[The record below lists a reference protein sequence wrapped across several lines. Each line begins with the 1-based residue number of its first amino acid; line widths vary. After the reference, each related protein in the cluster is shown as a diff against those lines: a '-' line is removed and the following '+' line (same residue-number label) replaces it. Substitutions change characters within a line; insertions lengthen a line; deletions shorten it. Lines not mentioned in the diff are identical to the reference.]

1 MTEQEID
8 PVIMRAKKQV
18 SENKEVNNRQLRR
31 VRKQLRIEKNVL
43 TKSGRPIIQ
52 KSLQHYVTEKVHKS
66 GKLPNHF
73 GIEKTYQILKRR
85 LYWSNMYKFLQNYLA
100 ECKTC
105 NQCKVDYITPRAP
118 LIPIVV
124 PDEPMAFI
132 SIDIAY
138 MEPNTEGYKYLLIM
152 VDIFSKYIEAVP
164 TKDQQAPTIVNAL
177 WKSWITRH
185 SCPRYI
191 LSDQGSNVDGASIRD
206 VCTNFGIEKR
216 RTSSYHSQGNSFAE
230 RNIRSIREIM
240 RTLLLDQKLPQSY
253 WRNILPTVVFSINS
267 TESAATKCIPFEVI
281 YGKYPTLP
289 YDIVF
294 GTVPRYIGASSPVEY
309 LSDLK
314 IQMSETMKKVRVAL
328 KVSRSQMQ
336 KEYNKKVQFFDYKT
350 GEKVWMKKKRFKPG
364 ENRKLSPRKTGPW
377 TVIRKCN
384 NGVNFEIENDKN
396 KKRNI
401 IHHNRL
407 FPYDRKKP
415 VSAELIANDADTIVR
430 GRDFVV
436 V

>member
-1 MTEQEID
+1 MT
-8 PVIMRAKKQV
+8 
-18 SENKEVNNRQLRR
+18 
-31 VRKQLRIEKNVL
+31 
-43 TKSGRPIIQ
+43 
-52 KSLQHYVTEKVHKS
+52 
-66 GKLPNHF
+66 
-73 GIEKTYQILKRR
+73 
-85 LYWSNMYKFLQNYLA
+85 
-100 ECKTC
+100 
-105 NQCKVDYITPRAP
+105 
-118 LIPIVV
+118 
-124 PDEPMAFI
+124 FI

-138 MEPNTEGYKYLLIM
+138 MEPDTEGYKYLLIM
-152 VDIFSKYIEAVP
+152 GDIFSKYIEAVP

-206 VCTNFGIEKR
+206 MCTNFGLEKR
-216 RTSSYHSQGNSFAE
+216 RTSSYHRQGNGFAE
-230 RNIRSIREIM
+230 RNNRSIRKIM

-267 TESAATKCIPFEVI
+267 TESAARKCIPFEVI

-289 YDIVF
+289 CDIVF
-294 GTVPRYIGASSPVEY
+294 GTVPHNIGASSPGEY

-314 IQMSETMKKVRVAL
+314 IQTSE
-328 KVSRSQMQ
+328 MQ
-336 KEYNKKVQFFDYKT
+336 KEYNKKVQFFDYKA
-350 GEKVWMKKKRFKPG
+350 GETVWMKKKRFKPG

-407 FPYDRKKP
+407 YPYDRKKP
-415 VSAELIANDADTIVR
+415 VSAELIANDADTEEYESEISSSSEESQVENEPIR
-430 GRDFVV
+430 RYPLRSRRAPNREGYISWDVIDYEQGNEP
-436 V
+436 